1 MLIRKNKQ
9 DRFIL
14 VGSLSKTEEVVKQ
27 PSIDR
32 SCWGK
37 RRGGRSGCYL
47 NPESTFK
54 QVWSILIIILL
65 IYVSF
70 VMPFNLAFYEENDE
84 TEEELRG
91 EKKRFHWRTNWG
103 YSVDIIADFVFFA
116 DIFITSLTAYYDDK
130 EGALVTDNKI
140 IFKRYLKGWF
150 VIDLIA
156 SLPYT
161 PLEEAL

>member
-14 VGSLSKTEEVVKQ
+14 VGSLSKTEELIKK
-27 PSIDR
+27 PTTDR

-37 RRGGRSGCYL
+37 RRGAKKGCYL

-84 TEEELRG
+84 TEE
-91 EKKRFHWRTNWG
+91 
-103 YSVDIIADFVFFA
+103 
-116 DIFITSLTAYYDDK
+116 
-130 EGALVTDNKI
+130 
-140 IFKRYLKGWF
+140 
-150 VIDLIA
+150 
-156 SLPYT
+156 
-161 PLEEAL
+161 

>member
-14 VGSLSKTEEVVKQ
+14 VGSLSKTEELIKQ
-27 PSIDR
+27 PTKDR

-37 RRGGRSGCYL
+37 RRGAKKGCYL

-84 TEEELRG
+84 TEE
-91 EKKRFHWRTNWG
+91 
-103 YSVDIIADFVFFA
+103 
-116 DIFITSLTAYYDDK
+116 
-130 EGALVTDNKI
+130 
-140 IFKRYLKGWF
+140 
-150 VIDLIA
+150 
-156 SLPYT
+156 
-161 PLEEAL
+161 